1 MSAKTVRPPSM
12 PRMPWYPS
20 DFHGATRGWP
30 LVARAIYRELLDA
43 EWDLGDLPNDEDIL
57 RRIADTTRAEWRV
70 GWPLVSQKFVLT
82 EGGKLR
88 NLRLQQHREIAIN
101 LWQRRSAGAEKTN
114 RSRYG
119 HGTRVVALHGD
130 DS

>member
-1 MSAKTVRPPSM
+1 
-12 PRMPWYPS
+12 MPWYPS

-70 GWPLVSQKFVLT
+70 GWSLVSQKFALT
-82 EGGKLR
+82 AAGKLR
-88 NLRLQQHREIAIN
+88 NFRLQQHREIAID
-101 LWQRRSAGAEKTN
+101 LWRRRSAGAEKTN
-114 RSRYG
+114 RKRYG
-119 HGTRVVALHGD
+119 NDSQVVPIRGD